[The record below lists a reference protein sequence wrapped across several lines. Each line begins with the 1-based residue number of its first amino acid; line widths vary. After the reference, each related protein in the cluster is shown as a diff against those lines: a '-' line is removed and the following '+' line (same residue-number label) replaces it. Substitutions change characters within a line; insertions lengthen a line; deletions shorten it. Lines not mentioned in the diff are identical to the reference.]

1 MEITQ
6 NNIDALN
13 ATIKVT
19 LSKPDYEAPVKDSL
33 KRIRKTANIRG
44 FRPGQAPMELIKRQY
59 LHPVMAEEV
68 NKVLSKAL
76 FDYLKDNN
84 VDYLGEPLPSNREK
98 TEVDF
103 EKDDD
108 FTFYFDLA
116 LAPKFEVTI
125 DNSMALTQYVIKPSD
140 EEINKA
146 MESYRN
152 AAGKHE
158 PAEQS
163 GEESLLKGEVYQV
176 KEDGTRNEEGLSN
189 KTSMLVSRIENAD
202 QKAKFVGKKIGDEIQ
217 FDLKEVFKETEA
229 KAMLGNNM
237 LDFNTV
243 NPNFAFKI
251 DEISN
256 FVKGELTQ
264 EIYDKFFGKDK
275 IHNEDE
281 LRAEINRQFEESY
294 AHESD
299 YKIFID
305 AKDALTKAAT
315 FDVPV
320 DFMKR
325 WMLNLEQYREWDEAK
340 LVENFP
346 NLENDI
352 KWNLI
357 ENKIVKD
364 NKIEISA
371 DEELEQTKKLVVA
384 EFARYGVPASQIPA
398 DALDNIAKER
408 LAKNQERN
416 MIRNQITSEKI
427 TALVKEKATLT
438 QQEISYED
446 FGKLF
451 E

>member
-19 LSKPDYEAPVKDSL
+19 LSKPDYEAPVMDSL
-33 KRIRKTANIRG
+33 KKIRKTANIRG

-59 LHPVMAEEV
+59 LHPVMAEEI

-76 FDYLKDNN
+76 FDYLKDNK
-84 VDYLGEPLPSNREK
+84 VDYLGEPLPSTREK
-98 TEVDF
+98 TEVSF
-103 EKDDD
+103 EKDED

-116 LAPKFEVTI
+116 LAPKFEVAL
-125 DNSMALTQYVIKPSD
+125 DKSLSLTQYVIKPSSED
-140 EEINKA
+140 IDKA
-146 MESYRN
+146 VDNYRN

-163 GEESLLKGEVYQV
+163 GEGSMLKGEVFQV
-176 KEDGTRNEEGLSN
+176 KEDGTRNDEGLSN

-217 FDLKEVFKETEA
+217 FDLKQVFKEAEA

-251 DEISN
+251 DEITN
-256 FVKGELTQ
+256 FVKGELSQ

-281 LRAEINRQFEESY
+281 LRAEINSQFEEGY
-294 AHESD
+294 ANESD
-299 YKIFID
+299 YKIFVD
-305 AKDALTKAAT
+305 AKEALTKAAS
-315 FDVPV
+315 FDVPLE
-320 DFMKR
+320 FMKR
-325 WMLNLEQYREWDEAK
+325 WMLNLEQYRDWDEAK
-340 LVENFP
+340 LEENFP
-346 NLENDI
+346 NLEGDI

-357 ENKIVKD
+357 ENKIVRD
-364 NKIEISA
+364 NKIEITA
-371 DEELEQTKKLVVA
+371 DEELNQAKKLVVA
-384 EFARYGVPASQIPA
+384 EFARYGVHASQIP
-398 DALDNIAKER
+398 DDTLDNIAKER
-408 LAKNQERN
+408 LAKNQDRS
-416 MIRNQITSEKI
+416 MIRSQVTNEKI
-427 TALVKEKATLT
+427 TGLIKEKATLT

>member
-13 ATIKVT
+13 ATIKIT
-19 LSKPDYEAPVKDSL
+19 LAKADYEAQVNDSL
-33 KRIRKTANIRG
+33 KKIRRNAVIRG
-44 FRPGQAPMELIKRQY
+44 FRPGQAPMGMIKRQY

-84 VDYLGEPLPSNREK
+84 VDYLGEPLPSTREK

-116 LAPKFEVTI
+116 LAPKFDVAL
-125 DNSMALTQYVIKPSD
+125 DNSLSLTQYVIKPAD
-140 EEINKA
+140 EDINRA

-158 PAEQS
+158 PREAS
-163 GEESLLKGEVYQV
+163 DEESLLKGEVYQV
-176 KEDGTRNEEGLSN
+176 KEDGTRNGEGLSN

-202 QKAKFVGKKIGDEIQ
+202 QKSKFVGKKAGDEIQ
-217 FDLKEVFKETEA
+217 FDLKEVFKEAEA

-264 EIYDKFFGKDK
+264 EIYDRFFGEDK
-275 IHNEDE
+275 VHNEDE
-281 LRAEINRQFEESY
+281 LRAEIYRQFEESY
-294 AHESD
+294 SHESD
-299 YKIFID
+299 YKLFLD
-305 AKDALTKAAT
+305 AKDALTKAAN
-315 FDVPV
+315 FDVPLE
-320 DFMKR
+320 FMKR
-325 WMLNLEQYREWDEAK
+325 WMLNLEQYKDWDEAK
-340 LVENFP
+340 LNENFP
-346 NLENDI
+346 NLEGDI

-357 ENKIVKD
+357 ENKLVKD
-364 NKIEISA
+364 NNIEVSA
-371 DEELEQTKKLVVA
+371 DEELDQAKKLVMA
-384 EFARYGVPASQIPA
+384 EFARYGVHPSQIPA
-398 DALDNIAKER
+398 DALDNISKER
-408 LAKNQERN
+408 LAKNQDRN
-416 MIRNQITSEKI
+416 MIRNQVTNEKL
-427 TALVKEKATLT
+427 TALIKEKATLT